1 MAYHRKNNR
10 NNVFLVICDIESLD
24 LCQQNLEKGTGGL
37 TSDVRVL
44 RQSTELFD
52 FALMASM
59 NQTIVS
65 NDYGLLHAILNGGVT
80 TVYQTESRSENPYN
94 VAILM
99 SEVIENWYT
108 IE

>member
-1 MAYHRKNNR
+1 MAYHRKSNR
-10 NNVFLVICDIESLD
+10 NNVFIVICDIESLD
-24 LCQQNLEKGTGGL
+24 FCQQNLEKGTGGL

-52 FALMASM
+52 FALLASL

-65 NDYGLLHAILNGGVT
+65 NDYGLLHAIINGGET
-80 TVYQTESRSENPYN
+80 TVYQKEIRSENPYN
-94 VAILM
+94 IAILM
-99 SEVIENWYT
+99 SEVIHNWYT

>member
-1 MAYHRKNNR
+1 MEFHRKNNH
-10 NNVFLVICDIESLD
+10 NNIFIIICDIESLD
-24 LCQQNLEKGTGGL
+24 FCQQNLEKGL

-44 RQSTELFD
+44 RQSTQLFD

-65 NDYGLLHAILNGGVT
+65 NDYGLLHAIINGGDT
-80 TVYQTESRSENPYN
+80 TVYQRESRSENPYN

-99 SEVIENWYT
+99 SEIIENWYP